1 MEYALSGA
9 VFEKSGIELSVWLMA
24 ICLMVNVK
32 KSLSSRQLSLDLEGN
47 QQAAWQMQQRIRA
60 AMASEPLPAPPGIV
74 EADGIHIGGNHV
86 RSTKITT
93 YPPPPP
99 RKIREAGKPPKARV
113 IGAVERGGKV
123 IACGARDLT
132 GKGVPR
138 LVKDSL
144 ETEGSLLISG
154 EFKPRRAVRPLIYCA
169 VIHHSAGEAGNAA
182 PGDQMRG
189 GIPYPRMRMPAQTG
203 AVSRFPPSWLSEPG
217 FLVSLAGHQRSF
229 PTAGEISPAER
240 VQAPTGSFISCTCG
254 GPAQSGKQGT
264 AQTIH

>member
-1 MEYALSGA
+1 
-9 VFEKSGIELSVWLMA
+9 MA

-74 EADGIHIGGNHV
+74 EAGGIHIGGNHV

-113 IGAVERGGKV
+113 IGAVERGGRV

-132 GKGVPR
+132 GQGVPR
-138 LVKDSL
+138 FVKDSL
-144 ETEGSLLISG
+144 ELEGSLLITG
-154 EFKPRRAVRPLIYCA
+154 EFEARRAVRPLINHA
-169 VIHHSAGEAGNAA
+169 VIHHSAGE
-182 PGDQMRG
+182 
-189 GIPYPRMRMPAQTG
+189 
-203 AVSRFPPSWLSEPG
+203 V
-217 FLVSLAGHQRSF
+217 
-229 PTAGEISPAER
+229 SPAGCAKAR
-240 VQAPTGSFISCTCG
+240 TGSSSSCRYG
-254 GPAQSGKQGT
+254 RAVQSGKQGP
-264 AQTIH
+264 AQTICRIAPLMDEAEISTPTGG